1 MMREMLANYPTA
13 SGRYDEMLAAAQT
26 PRAHWQ
32 ALFEQLGATSPEA
45 LRERVQWVQ
54 RQVRENGVTYNVYA
68 DPEGADRPWE
78 LDMLPFILPA
88 EEWAGIEAAIRQ
100 RATLLNR
107 VLVDVYGEQRLLA
120 EGLLPPAL
128 VYGHAGFLRPCRGN
142 AEPGGVML
150 HMYAADLAR
159 SPDGRWWVV
168 DDRTQAPSGAG
179 YALENRLV
187 ISRLYADL
195 FRDLRVQRLAGFF
208 ATLRD
213 SLAHWAPVEG
223 GNAGAAPLIVLVTPG
238 PLNETYFEHTYLAR
252 YLGIPLV
259 EGGDL
264 TVRED
269 KVWLKTLSG
278 LQRVHVILRRLDDD
292 YCDPLEL
299 RSDSALGIPGLVQAA
314 RRGNVLVANGLG
326 SNLLETGALLGFLP
340 KLCERLLGEE
350 LKMPSV
356 ATWWCGEPAALAD
369 VIRKLDRVVIKGAYS
384 QMRVDPMF
392 GEDLDERGRARVA
405 AMLKARPQMYVA
417 QELVQLSQAPV
428 CDRAQVRASAIGLR
442 VYACASP
449 NGYVVMPGGLTRAA
463 TGTDARVISM
473 QRGGS
478 SKDTWVLSTGPVS
491 TFSLLKR
498 ETRPQDLVRTGLNLS
513 SRVVENLH
521 WFGRNTERCDAM
533 ARLLRVALTRVIEE
547 GPAERDRSWGGIAGM
562 LRFTGI
568 FGEKD
573 APADEVAIARALRA
587 AVTDDTVPGLAGG
600 LKELLRVASQL
611 RERLSLDNWRTLNQM
626 ARRLQRDRNR
636 AIPLSETLAE
646 LDRDIAAF
654 MTLAGFALDGMT
666 RDTGWRFLSIGRR
679 IERLQF
685 ICGLLQQALAGP
697 ADADLGWVLELA
709 DSSITY
715 RSRYMARPE
724 WLPVLD
730 LLIRDAHNPRSIYFQ
745 LKGLSEFVGRVYDAF
760 GLAEDSGD
768 GVAERMQN
776 AVLALEAIDP
786 GADLRHGSARLAV
799 LLQEWHDA
807 SARLS
812 EQLGLRFFAHV
823 GEVNRQTFA
832 M

>member
-1 MMREMLANYPTA
+1 MLRELLAGYPPATA
-13 SGRYDEMLAAAQT
+13 RYDEMLAEPGR
-26 PRAHWQ
+26 PRSHWRR
-32 ALFEQLGATSPEA
+32 LYEQLATASPA
-45 LRERVQWVQ
+45 VLQERVQWVQ

-78 LDMLPFILPA
+78 LDTLPLILPA
-88 EEWAGIEAAIRQ
+88 EEWAGIEAAIKQ
-100 RATLLNR
+100 RATLLNQ
-107 VLVDVYGEQRLLA
+107 VLVDLYGEQRLLA

-128 VYGHAGFLRPCRGN
+128 VYGHAGFLRPCRGSK
-142 AEPGGVML
+142 APGGVML

-168 DDRTQAPSGAG
+168 DDRSQAPSGAG

-195 FRDLRVQRLAGFF
+195 FRDLRVQRLASFF

-213 SLAHWAPVEG
+213 SLAHWAP
-223 GNAGAAPLIVLVTPG
+223 ADGAAPLTVLATPG
-238 PLNETYFEHTYLAR
+238 PHNETYFEHTYLAR

-259 EGGDL
+259 EGSDL

-292 YCDPLEL
+292 CCDPLEL
-299 RSDSALGIPGLVQAA
+299 RSDSALGIAGLVQAA

-340 KLCERLLGEE
+340 RLCERVLGEA

-356 ATWWCGEPAALAD
+356 ATWWCGERAALAD
-369 VIRKLDRVVIKGAYS
+369 VMRRLDRVVVKGAYS
-384 QMRVDPMF
+384 QMRVEPMF
-392 GEDLDERGRARVA
+392 GEDLDERGRARVV

-428 CDRAQVRASAIGLR
+428 CDRARLRASAIGLR
-442 VYACASP
+442 VFACASP
-449 NGYVVMPGGLTRAA
+449 NGYAVMPGGLTRAA
-463 TGTDARVISM
+463 TGTDARMISM

-478 SKDTWVLSTGPVS
+478 SKDTWVLSSGPVN

-498 ETRPQDLVRTGLNLS
+498 EIRPQDLVRTGLNLS
-513 SRVVENLH
+513 SRVVENLY
-521 WFGRNTERCDAM
+521 WFGRNTERCDDM
-533 ARLLRVALTRVIEE
+533 ARLLRVALTRMVEE
-547 GPAERDRSWGGIAGM
+547 GLAEREKSWRGIAGM
-562 LRFTGI
+562 LRHTGI
-568 FGEKD
+568 FAD
-573 APADEVAIARALRA
+573 ADAAAEEAAIARALRD
-587 AVTDDTVPGLAGG
+587 AVVDDARPGLAGG

-611 RERLSLDNWRTLNQM
+611 RERLSLDNWRTLNHM
-626 ARRLQRDRNR
+626 ARRLQRHRGR
-636 AIPLSETLAE
+636 AIPVSETLAE

-666 RDTGWRFLSIGRR
+666 RDQGWRFLSIGRR

-709 DSSITY
+709 DSSVTY

-730 LLIRDAHNPRSIYFQ
+730 LLVRDVHNPRSVYFQ
-745 LKGLSEFVGRVYDAF
+745 LKGLSDFVGRIADAY
-760 GLAEDSGD
+760 GE
-768 GVAERMQN
+768 GVEERLDA
-776 AVLALEAIDP
+776 AVMSLEAIDP
-786 GADLRHGSARLAV
+786 GADLRHGSPRLGA

-807 SARLS
+807 SFRLS
-812 EQLGLRFFAHV
+812 EQLGLRFFSHV
-823 GEVNRQTFA
+823 GEANRQTFA